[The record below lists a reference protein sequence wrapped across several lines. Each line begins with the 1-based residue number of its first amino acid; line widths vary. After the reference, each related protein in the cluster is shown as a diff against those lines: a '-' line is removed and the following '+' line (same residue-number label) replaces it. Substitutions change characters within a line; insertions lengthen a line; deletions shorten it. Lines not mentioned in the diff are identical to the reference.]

1 MSKSLTLGI
10 FALAIAVSSQAET
23 PAPQT
28 NSQKGGMLLDLNK
41 IGLPPEET
49 KLPES
54 ELTPKQRFQR
64 TKGKAEAGNS
74 QAQYELALFYLQ
86 EPDKTVP
93 VDYFEAYSWMVKA
106 SMKNHRMAQF
116 HLGRLYENGWG
127 IEKNLESALSWRRSA
142 ALLGCKQAQRW
153 MGQTCLEAYSG
164 STRFGGLIKQ
174 GPASLV
180 EAYAW
185 LNLGSVIPFPPRLDP
200 KTPGPEE
207 AASDDTPL
215 NLRDYNFEKSIPTSA
230 ARDRDIIARNPSFDK
245 KMSEDA
251 KTRCVTLAKEAEEH
265 LAQNRPK

>member
-1 MSKSLTLGI
+1 MSKTLTLGI
-10 FALAIAVSSQAET
+10 FALMMAASSPAET
-23 PAPQT
+23 PAT
-28 NSQKGGMLLDLNK
+28 NSQKGGMLLDLSK

-49 KLPES
+49 KLPEG

-64 TKGKAEAGNS
+64 IKSKAETGDS

-93 VDYFEAYSWMVKA
+93 LDYFEAYSWMVKA

-127 IEKNLESALSWRRSA
+127 IEKNLESAHNWRRSA

-153 MGQTCLEAYSG
+153 MGQTYLEAASG
-164 STRFGGLIKQ
+164 STRFGNLIKQ
-174 GPASLV
+174 GPSSLV

-185 LNLGSVIPFPPRLDP
+185 LNLASVVPFPPRLDP

-207 AASDDTPL
+207 AAGVDAPL

-251 KTRCVTLAKEAEEH
+251 KARCVTLAKEAETH
-265 LAQNRPK
+265 RTQNRPK

>member
-1 MSKSLTLGI
+1 MSKPLTLGLV
-10 FALAIAVSSQAET
+10 ALLGAISSPAQT
-23 PAPQT
+23 PGT
-28 NSQKGGMLLDLNK
+28 NEKKGGMLLDLTK
-41 IGLPPEET
+41 IGLPPEEK
-49 KLPES
+49 KLPEA
-54 ELTPKQRFQR
+54 ELTPLQRFNR
-64 TKGKAEAGNS
+64 NKAKAEAGDS
-74 QAQYELALFYLQ
+74 QAQYELALAYLQ

-93 VDYFEAYSWMVKA
+93 VDYFEAYGWMVKA

-153 MGQTCLEAYSG
+153 MGQTYLEAYSG

-174 GPASLV
+174 GPANLV

-207 AASDDTPL
+207 LASGDIPL
-215 NLRDYNFEKSIPTSA
+215 NLRDYNFEKSVPTSA

-251 KTRCVTLAKEAEEH
+251 KARSVTLAKEAEAH
-265 LAQNRPK
+265 RAKNRPK

>member
-1 MSKSLTLGI
+1 MSKPLTIGLI
-10 FALAIAVSSQAET
+10 ALLVAISSPAQT
-23 PAPQT
+23 PPGT
-28 NSQKGGMLLDLNK
+28 NEKKGGMLIDLTK

-49 KLPES
+49 KLPEG
-54 ELTPKQRFQR
+54 ELTPKQRFDR
-64 TKGKAEAGNS
+64 NKAKAEAGDS
-74 QAQYELALFYLQ
+74 QAQYELALAYLQ
-86 EPDKTVP
+86 EPDRTVP

-127 IEKNLESALSWRRSA
+127 IDKNLESALSWRRSA
-142 ALLGCKQAQRW
+142 ALHGCKQAQRW
-153 MGQTCLEAYSG
+153 MGQTHLEAASG
-164 STRFGGLIKQ
+164 STRFGNLIKQ
-174 GPASLV
+174 DPSSMV

-207 AASDDTPL
+207 VASDDPPL
-215 NLRDYNFEKSIPTSA
+215 NLRDYNFEKNIPTSA

-251 KTRCVTLAKEAEEH
+251 KARCVTLARESETHRAK
-265 LAQNRPK
+265 NRPK

>member
-1 MSKSLTLGI
+1 MSKPLTIGLI
-10 FALAIAVSSQAET
+10 ALLVAISSPAQT
-23 PAPQT
+23 PPGT
-28 NSQKGGMLLDLNK
+28 NEKKGGMLIDLTK

-49 KLPES
+49 KLPEG
-54 ELTPKQRFQR
+54 ELTPKQRFNR
-64 TKGKAEAGNS
+64 NKAKAEAGDS
-74 QAQYELALFYLQ
+74 QAQYELALAYLQ
-86 EPDKTVP
+86 EPDRTVP

-127 IEKNLESALSWRRSA
+127 IDKNLESALSWRRSA
-142 ALLGCKQAQRW
+142 ALHGCKQAQRW
-153 MGQTCLEAYSG
+153 MGQTHLEAASG
-164 STRFGGLIKQ
+164 STRFGNLIKQ
-174 GPASLV
+174 DPSSMV

-207 AASDDTPL
+207 VASDDPPL
-215 NLRDYNFEKSIPTSA
+215 NLRDYNFEKNIPTSA

-251 KTRCVTLAKEAEEH
+251 KARCVTLARESETHRAK
-265 LAQNRPK
+265 NRPK